1 MWSFTTSE
9 FQPLTVVRSMVTQ
22 LKTGMGSGCL
32 NASEHRCSPPI
43 SQPSSQVSL
52 SLSLSHTFVTPFTD
66 SVTAQLDCTTLA
78 CPAPVSST
86 RCCKICQ
93 TKYARAHAHA
103 CNTAQREC
111 EFIHAFVLIL
121 VVSQLEQ
128 SIIHLIDH
136 PEIEVRTAL
145 LPLLCSHRFDFSDD
159 VLLVPTLR
167 PLPFALC

>member
-1 MWSFTTSE
+1 MPRSGFINEMLQDMSDE
-9 FQPLTVVRSMVTQ
+9 VR
-22 LKTGMGSGCL
+22 
-32 NASEHRCSPPI
+32 
-43 SQPSSQVSL
+43 
-52 SLSLSHTFVTPFTD
+52 
-66 SVTAQLDCTTLA
+66 
-78 CPAPVSST
+78 T
-86 RCCKICQ
+86 R
-93 TKYARAHAHA
+93 THAHA

-121 VVSQLEQ
+121 IVSQLEQ